1 MIELGKAGGHFPASR
16 TGSRYHHQRPFCLD
30 IVVFSKAVVA
40 DDQGDIAGI
49 AVDGVVAVYTDPH
62 FFQLCLKLEDG
73 RLVGVVGDDYA
84 SHIEPPVRKG
94 VDEPQNVHIVGDAQI
109 VADLVFRD
117 IGGADGNDDLRLIGK
132 LHQHPQLTVGLKTR
146 KHPGGMVVV
155 KKLSTE
161 FQVQFISKLADP
173 LTDVIGLHGQI
184 FVVVKS

>member
-1 MIELGKAGGHFPASR
+1 M
-16 TGSRYHHQRPFCLD
+16 
-30 IVVFSKAVVA
+30 
-40 DDQGDIAGI
+40 
-49 AVDGVVAVYTDPH
+49 AVYPDPH

-117 IGGADGNDDLRLIGK
+117 IGADGNDDLRLIGK
-132 LHQHPQLTVGLKTR
+132 LHQHPQLTVGLKAR